1 VLQVFPCRDF
11 LTGIIIPVSLS
22 LRGNSCRRWLR
33 RRGGA
38 VGGGGG
44 SAMVFVL
51 ASFWLLIRLCNT
63 ADVSFENC
71 VGATGDQEACRTV
84 QRVFQLVKE
93 LSLVECV
100 ERRKVK
106 KCFDACLDRCGGEE
120 CVDLCIGALDVAVGL
135 AVARGLAEG
144 AKMVALFGV
153 SPAEAAAAAFAY
165 MLQKA
170 GRTKCPE
177 RADAARILNIV
188 AVELRNLLGAQ
199 DLLLLLAPA
208 VAVVHS
214 CIGDE
219 AFDVLDAIMSA
230 VGEETTARIAA
241 ALEEGVVAVGNVV
254 VKFPPVKT
262 NAV

>member
-1 VLQVFPCRDF
+1 L
-11 LTGIIIPVSLS
+11 
-22 LRGNSCRRWLR
+22 
-33 RRGGA
+33 
-38 VGGGGG
+38 
-44 SAMVFVL
+44 VFVL
-51 ASFWLLIRLCNT
+51 ASFWLLIKLCNT

-71 VGATGDQEACRTV
+71 VGATGDPEACRV
-84 QRVFQLVKE
+84 SQRVFQLVKE
-93 LSLVECV
+93 LGLVECV
-100 ERRKVK
+100 ERRKVRE
-106 KCFDACLDRCGGEE
+106 CFAACLDRCRGVGE

-153 SPAEAAAAAFAY
+153 SPVEAAAAAFAE

-170 GRTKCPE
+170 ERTKCPE

-208 VAVVHS
+208 VAAAHS
-214 CIGDE
+214 CVGDE

-230 VGEETTARIAA
+230 VGEETAARIAA

-254 VKFPPVKT
+254 VKFPPVKA